1 MRNPLKNLFC
11 IKGDASDLCFTQP
24 ADSPRALANRAFL
37 RRLIGELPCQPAKKW
52 RTQGHLGWCVLS
64 ASDAKDGRGLCD
76 IAAFLCQK
84 TTKKACLEIFHAI
97 AN

>member
-11 IKGDASDLCFTQP
+11 VKGDASDLCVTQP

-37 RRLIGELPCQPAKKW
+37 RRLIGELPRRPAEKW
-52 RTQGHLGWCVLS
+52 PAQRPLGWRVLP
-64 ASDAKDGRGLCD
+64 AGDVKDGGGTCD
-76 IAAFLCQK
+76 IVAFLCQK

>member
-37 RRLIGELPCQPAKKW
+37 RPLIGELPRQPAEKW
-52 RTQGHLGWCVLS
+52 LAQGHLGWRVLS
-64 ASDAKDGRGLCD
+64 ASDAKDG
-76 IAAFLCQK
+76 
-84 TTKKACLEIFHAI
+84 
-97 AN
+97 

>member
-11 IKGDASDLCFTQP
+11 IKGDASDLCVTQP
-24 ADSPRALANRAFL
+24 GDSPRALANRAFL
-37 RRLIGELPCQPAKKW
+37 PRLIGELPRRPAEKW
-52 RTQGHLGWCVLS
+52 PAQGHLGGCVLL
-64 ASDAKDGRGLCD
+64 ASDVKDGWGLCD